1 MNTLLI
7 VALCVFPVVF
17 AFRGKFKKVV
27 YLKQLALPIVCT
39 AFILCLVVLSDKA
52 LKSAANGLKLWFNV
66 VVPSLFPFFV
76 ASDLL
81 NTTGFVRAVGI
92 LLEPIMRPLFNVPGC
107 GSFPFALGVVSGYPV
122 GAKITAGMRNKNMLT
137 KTEAER
143 LIAFTNNS
151 GPLFIIG
158 AVAAGMFKMPSIGL
172 FLLVCHIAAC
182 ITVGII
188 FRFYGINSRRNKKHN
203 KRLSSGYGSSMQNNI
218 IRENIFKRFKYELF
232 RSPSAESQ
240 NLGSILGSAIKDSIM
255 TILSI
260 GGFIILFSV
269 IINLLSETGLIKAV
283 SMLIE
288 PILSP
293 VGISSDII
301 TSVLSGF
308 FEITT
313 GTNLVSTADAPL
325 IQKLCAASLIIGWA
339 GLSVHSQVL
348 SIISST
354 DLSIKPYLFGK
365 LLQGIISALYT
376 FIGIK
381 IAGHLFL
388 ETQPVFSHFQPDR
401 WQTSLIISTSCLAL
415 AILLL
420 LTLTIIC
427 IVGIYLGKIRK

>member
-7 VALCVFPVVF
+7 VALCVFPAIFVL
-17 AFRGKFKKVV
+17 RGKTKKVV
-27 YLKQLALPIVCT
+27 YIKQLALPVICT

-52 LKSAANGLKLWFNV
+52 LKAAASGLKLWLNV

-92 LLEPIMRPLFNVPGC
+92 LLEPIMKPLFNVPGC
-107 GSFPFALGVVSGYPV
+107 GSFPFALGIVSGYPV
-122 GAKITAGMRNKNMLT
+122 GAKITASMRAKNMLT

-158 AVAAGMFKMPSIGL
+158 AVAAGMFKMPSVGL
-172 FLLVCHIAAC
+172 FLLLCHIAAC
-182 ITVGII
+182 ITVGIL
-188 FRFYGINSRRNKKHN
+188 FRFYGIKSKRNRKLAKV
-203 KRLSSGYGSSMQNNI
+203 SSG
-218 IRENIFKRFKYELF
+218 ENSASIFKRFKQELF
-232 RSPSAESQ
+232 RSPSHDSQ
-240 NLGSILGSAIKDSIM
+240 NFGTILASAIRDSIM

-269 IINLLSETGLIKAV
+269 IINLLRETGLIKAA
-283 SMLIE
+283 SMLLE
-288 PILSP
+288 PLLSP
-293 VGISSDII
+293 VGISNDII

-313 GTNLVSTADAPL
+313 GTNLVSTAEATVT
-325 IQKLCAASLIIGWA
+325 QKLCAASLIIGWA

-348 SIISST
+348 SIISTT

-365 LLQGIISALYT
+365 LLQGIISAFYT

-381 IAGHLFL
+381 TAGHLFL
-388 ETQPVFSHFQPDR
+388 KAQPVFSHFQTDN
-401 WQTSLIISTSCLAL
+401 WQTSLIISTSCLVL
-415 AILLL
+415 SILLL
-420 LTLTIIC
+420 LTLIIIC
-427 IVGIYLGKIRK
+427 ILGICLGKTSK

>member
-7 VALCVFPVVF
+7 VALCIFPAIFVL
-17 AFRGKFKKVV
+17 RGKTKKVV
-27 YLKQLALPIVCT
+27 YLKQLALPIICT
-39 AFILCLVVLSDKA
+39 AFILCLIVFSDKA
-52 LKSAANGLKLWFNV
+52 LKAAANGLKLWLNI

-81 NTTGFVRAVGI
+81 NTTGFVRAAGV
-92 LLEPIMRPLFNVPGC
+92 LLEPIMKPLFNVPGC

-122 GAKITAGMRNKNMLT
+122 GAKITASMRAKNMLT

-158 AVAAGMFKMPSIGL
+158 AVAAGMFKMPSVGL
-172 FLLVCHIAAC
+172 FLLLCHIAAC

-188 FRFYGINSRRNKKHN
+188 FRFYGINRKKSKKNNK
-203 KRLSSGYGSSMQNNI
+203 SYPSGYSSSMQTAIN
-218 IRENIFKRFKYELF
+218 RENIFKRFKQELF
-232 RSPSAESQ
+232 KSASYESQ
-240 NLGSILGSAIKDSIM
+240 NLGSILASAIKDSIM

-269 IINLLSETGLIKAV
+269 IINLLRETGLIRAA
-283 SMLIE
+283 SLMLE
-288 PILSP
+288 PLLSP

-301 TSVLSGF
+301 TSVLSGV

-313 GTNLVSTADAPL
+313 GTNLVSTADATMT
-325 IQKLCAASLIIGWA
+325 QKLCAASLIIGWA

-381 IAGHLFL
+381 KAGHLFL
-388 ETQPVFSHFQPDR
+388 KVQPVFSHFQSDS

-415 AILLL
+415 SILLL
-420 LTLTIIC
+420 LTLIIIC
-427 IVGIYLGKIRK
+427 ILGIYLGKIRK